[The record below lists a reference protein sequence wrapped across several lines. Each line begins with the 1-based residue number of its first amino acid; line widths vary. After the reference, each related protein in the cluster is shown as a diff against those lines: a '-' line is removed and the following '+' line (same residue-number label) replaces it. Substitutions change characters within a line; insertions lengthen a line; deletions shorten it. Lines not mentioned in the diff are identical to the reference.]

1 MKWLMIMLI
10 IPPLTKMTFSSKQK
24 LINLSININILL
36 FMDKSTE
43 TLSAFLIEHFNTI
56 DNHFFQL
63 PKLGIKLFDYQT
75 FIIEN
80 MIYNFEETGDNKYSQ
95 VIDYILDNDPNISL
109 RIFISNIYDK
119 MNKEHNINLLRTY
132 MDKDI
137 GKKIFELYTQ
147 KYNLATLFNKEL
159 LDKFD
164 FNNEK
169 KYFNKIN
176 NVVNTFDNFKI
187 IINSD
192 DIFNQKYN
200 DFYLQIEQILQL
212 IKETLI

>member
-1 MKWLMIMLI
+1 
-10 IPPLTKMTFSSKQK
+10 
-24 LINLSININILL
+24 
-36 FMDKSTE
+36 MDKSTE

-75 FIIEN
+75 FVIEN
-80 MIYNFEETGDNKYSQ
+80 MIYNFEETGDDKYSL
-95 VIDYILDNDPNISL
+95 VIDYILEQDSNISL
-109 RIFISNIYDK
+109 RNFISNIYDK

-137 GKKIFELYTQ
+137 GKKIFELYTE

-159 LDKFD
+159 LDKFNI
-164 FNNEK
+164 NNEK

-176 NVVNTFDNFKI
+176 NVVNTFDNFKL

-192 DIFNQKYN
+192 DIYSEKYN

-212 IKETLI
+212 IKENL

>member
-1 MKWLMIMLI
+1 
-10 IPPLTKMTFSSKQK
+10 MTFSSKQK

>member
-1 MKWLMIMLI
+1 M
-10 IPPLTKMTFSSKQK
+10 KMTFSSKQK